1 MMIRMLLTSLV
12 LLASASVANA
22 ARIAPQPGEARAE
35 RLVAPDGR
43 AMAVERGFLRVP
55 ERRDRAVPGEV
66 IELAVMRLRW
76 ADAPSRVA
84 NMVLAGGPGDSGT
97 GLLSGISAPRAA
109 ALLDLMGGD
118 VIAFDQRGSGRSRPS
133 LGLPERTPLPLEAQG
148 SPALWLPVMT
158 GAAGAAARRFAASG
172 VRLASYTSV
181 ENADDVDAVRR
192 AFGYATMHLWG
203 RSYGS
208 HLALATVRRHPDS
221 VARLILV
228 SPEGPDHT
236 YKLPAQTDG
245 VIARIA
251 VRAGTPELPAT
262 MRMVIERLRRAPVT
276 VQVAGPD
283 GVARRVTIGAF
294 EVQWLTAQALG
305 DPRTLATLPAAYREM
320 AAGDF
325 RRMGAVALAA
335 RSQWR
340 LGSGMKYMMD
350 LASHASPARLRRIE
364 REARTA
370 LLGNAINFP
379 LMGLRDAWPTV
390 DLGATYRK
398 PVRSA
403 VPTLILVG
411 DLDARTPVE
420 NAREIARGLSHAQ
433 VVVVENAAHQFDLFG
448 DPVLQPVLREF
459 VAGRTVATQRVR
471 VREIGFQ
478 R

>member
-1 MMIRMLLTSLV
+1 MIRLLLIGLA
-12 LLASASVANA
+12 LLASATA
-22 ARIAPQPGEARAE
+22 ARAAPDAPQLNTVQAE

-43 AMAVERGFLRVP
+43 MMAVERGFLRVP
-55 ERRDRAVPGEV
+55 ERRDRAAPGGV

-76 ADAPSRVA
+76 ADVTSPVV

-97 GLLSGISAPRAA
+97 GLLSGISAARAA
-109 ALLDLMGGD
+109 ALLDLTGGD

-133 LGLPERTPLPLEAQG
+133 LALPERTPLPLEAEG
-148 SPALWLPVMT
+148 SPALWLPVMAD
-158 GAAGAAARRFAASG
+158 AARAAARRFEARG
-172 VRLASYTSV
+172 VRLASYTSA

-192 AFGYATMHLWG
+192 AFGYATMHVWG

-208 HLALATVRRHPDS
+208 HLALATVRRHPGS

-236 YKLPAQTDG
+236 YKLPALTDA

-251 VRAGTPELPAT
+251 ERAGVPELPAT
-262 MRMVIERLRRAPVT
+262 IRMVIARLRREPVM
-276 VQVAGPD
+276 VEVAGPD
-283 GVARRVTIGAF
+283 GVSRRVTIGAF
-294 EVQWLTAQALG
+294 DMQWLTAQALG

-325 RRMGAVALAA
+325 RGMGAVALAA

-379 LMGLRDAWPTV
+379 LMGLRKAWPAV
-390 DLGATYRK
+390 DLGGAYRE

-448 DPVLQPVLREF
+448 DAVLRPILQEF
-459 VAGRTVATQRVR
+459 VAGRAVTTQRVK